1 MKMQKPLPKPAPKVG
16 KTRTHPV
23 KWSAEEMA
31 AAGKARDRREA
42 ELVKIRSA
50 EMKRLLKPSKA
61 A

>member
-1 MKMQKPLPKPAPKVG
+1 
-16 KTRTHPV
+16 
-23 KWSAEEMA
+23 MA